1 MIARSRSATPSLY
14 LTKGQ
19 RLLVKGL
26 VDRPNVCTHSKVSV
40 TDVDFFS
47 VAIASLGW
55 QHLLFTQQKDKDYW

>member
-1 MIARSRSATPSLY
+1 MMVRSEQGTPSLY

-47 VAIASLGW
+47 VAIANVMENI
-55 QHLLFTQQKDKDYW
+55 